1 MEDRELDL
9 ELDVSEQPEIPNFPR
24 RPNVVSHRTHT
35 LKFNVTITDLPN
47 NTRRWVTIAASV
59 FFFGPK
65 RLGEKAHVSRSRKL
79 WGKKIGTVL
88 PIDPAVLPT
97 TFEITVNKTAGDDHL
112 GQGPYEAIVTVNSST
127 TQPSPP
133 NPDALPVGDE
143 FSIEFTS
150 M

>member
-1 MEDRELDL
+1 MEDRV
-9 ELDVSEQPEIPNFPR
+9 LDVELNVSEHPEIPNFPR
-24 RPNVVSHRTHT
+24 RPNVVSHRTHE

-59 FFFGPK
+59 FFYGPE
-65 RLGEKAHVSRSRKL
+65 RLGETADVSRSRKL

-88 PIDPAVLPT
+88 PIDPGALPT
-97 TFEITVNKTAGDDHL
+97 TYEITVPKNPGDDHL

-127 TQPSPP
+127 TQPPAP
-133 NPDALPVGDE
+133 NPDLPPVGDE